1 MYLLIA
7 GWGWVKLREYAAMKL
22 TLYILVGSVFALV
35 GGGRDVFRRGRLL
48 HRRRQADVFD
58 AAVASGLL
66 AGR

>member
-35 GGGRDVFRRGRLL
+35 GAVAMYFAAGAFFQRQ
-48 HRRRQADVFD
+48 RRRC
-58 AAVASGLL
+58 L
-66 AGR
+66 